1 MTDASFSTMGSLPAG
16 PPDAPAVIAFL
27 TRSLGYRYRWA
38 TDGMAETTLA
48 FRPVEGSMDMAEL
61 MGHLCDLAW
70 WMRATL
76 TGVMAPRPEPGVE
89 GLRAATM
96 AHLEVVAE
104 AFAAM
109 TPADL
114 EALRISPPGMEEAFP
129 LSNVI
134 HGPLADFLTHVG
146 QVTSWRRIAGDL
158 APAAPVFFGGPPA

>member
-1 MTDASFSTMGSLPAG
+1 MTNDTFSAMGSLPPG

-38 TDGMAETTLA
+38 TDGMEEATLA

-104 AFAAM
+104 SFAAM

-114 EALRISPPGMEEAFP
+114 EALRISPPEIGRA
-129 LSNVI
+129 
-134 HGPLADFLTHVG
+134 HV
-146 QVTSWRRIAGDL
+146 
-158 APAAPVFFGGPPA
+158 